1 MHNTIRH
8 IGELSQDGVFIFHVI
23 TGKFDYVNTPFAQIF
38 NSTKDL
44 LLEQPRLVLPF
55 IRSEDSVY
63 LRHQY
68 KDLLQNQ
75 TIADAEF
82 RLHYAN
88 GVVKHL
94 SCDAYV
100 INEGTYVAG
109 IIKDFT
115 KNKEHEDYIVNYGAK
130 KDTLLDMMTHNLS
143 GPLNLSQNILRWMQQ
158 TYKDKMPGEIY
169 SELHLIQSNIQEC
182 LDIINDFLREE
193 HLESER
199 IYVKKSRFDV
209 LDRIMATLDKLI
221 ATNKNKKFR
230 LLTDLK
236 NLDINTDS
244 VKFFQ
249 VIHNLVSNAI
259 KFTPDNG
266 EIDILVEETDNT
278 FIFRVRDNGIGIPK
292 ELQPM
297 LFEKRTP
304 AGRDGLNKESSTG
317 MGLHI
322 VKTLVT
328 LLDGKV
334 WFESTD
340 KKGSTFS
347 IELPKE

>member
-1 MHNTIRH
+1 MQDAIRH
-8 IGELSQDGVFIFHVI
+8 IGELSEDGFFLYDLNN
-23 TGKFDYVNTPFAQIF
+23 GKFNYINKPFAEIF
-38 NSTKDL
+38 NSDQQL

-55 IRSEDSVY
+55 IRSEDSFY
-63 LRHQY
+63 LKHRY
-68 KDLLQNQ
+68 KDLIQDK
-75 TIADAEF
+75 TISNAEF
-82 RLHYAN
+82 RLHYSN

-94 SCDAYV
+94 ACDAYL
-100 INEGTYVAG
+100 INDAKYIAG
-109 IIKDFT
+109 IVKDYT

-193 HLESER
+193 HMESER

-209 LDRIMATLDKLI
+209 LDRIMATLEKMV

-230 LLTDLK
+230 LLTDLQ

-249 VIHNLVSNAI
+249 IIHNLVSNAI
-259 KFTPDNG
+259 KFTPDGG
-266 EIDILVEETDNT
+266 EIDIIVKEMEKT
-278 FIFRVRDNGIGIPK
+278 FIISVRDNGIGIPK
-292 ELQPM
+292 ELQAR
-297 LFEKRTP
+297 LFDKRTP
-304 AGRDGLNKESSTG
+304 SGRDGLNKEASTG

-322 VKTLVT
+322 VQMLVT
-328 LLDGKV
+328 LLEGRV
-334 WFESTD
+334 WFESED
-340 KKGSTFS
+340 GKGSTFS